1 MTLELEVLL
10 DRSRIKKTELR
21 RLEQQRVVLLL
32 KPGSDGRDHLIGELT
47 ASRAALLHDI
57 AKQTPGYAVA
67 SHWAVEKYGFDVA
80 VGTVRYNKRRD
91 GCYTFGMPGRP
102 VMAVWVDA
110 SRR

>member
-1 MTLELEVLL
+1 M
-10 DRSRIKKTELR
+10 SASQKTSVAPDDVPYEWIELR
-21 RLEQQRVVLLL
+21 GD
-32 KPGSDGRDHLIGELT
+32 PG
-47 ASRAALLHDI
+47 AALLHDI

-67 SHWAVEKYGFDVA
+67 LHWAVEKYGFDVA

-110 SRR
+110 RDGSLVRAGPIDW